1 MNVLVF
7 GKTGQIACEL
17 AALDPKAKCLGR
29 EDADLSDPEAC
40 AEAVR
45 THAPDAVINAA
56 AYTSV
61 DQAEWHERQVNLI
74 NGVAPGAIA
83 LACAELGIPFIHLS
97 TDQVFDG
104 KGDQPFTLHHA
115 AGPLGVYGHSKLLG
129 ERAVAAAGG
138 VYAIL
143 RSSWVFSV
151 HGKNFLKSTLKLF
164 DERDS
169 LEVVEDQIGGP
180 TPARAVAQ
188 ACLSIAKQLTEA
200 PEKSGVYHV
209 SGAPDVSWKTF
220 AEEIAATAN
229 AEVSISGIP
238 TSQYP
243 TPAPRPLN
251 SRLDCL
257 SLEAMFG
264 IMRPDWKR
272 AVQETIEE
280 LK

>member
-61 DQAEWHERQVNLI
+61 DKAEWHERQVNLI

-104 KGDQPFTLHHA
+104 KGDQPFTPHHA

-220 AEEIAATAN
+220 AEEIAAAAN